1 MRPLL
6 TPQVQ
11 TPSRRR
17 PHRSVRRLAAALAGV
32 IILAGLVRGVGAA
45 EPLPAP
51 FDLDPTPAH
60 PRSTEGSYVTLRS
73 GRILFAYSRFSGGR
87 SDYDRSEIVE
97 IFSDDQGRTWSPP
110 RLIVPT
116 GDYTN
121 VMSVSFLRLA
131 SGKIARFHLVKKGRL
146 RDCHVVMS
154 LSADE
159 GATWSPPKY
168 IHDAPGYFVLNND
181 RVIQTRTGRII
192 VPVAYHR
199 LRGASDDWASWDPRG
214 ITLWYYS
221 DDEGTTWKESD
232 HWWALP
238 VASGSGLQE
247 PGVVELKDGTI
258 YAWSRTDRG
267 MQYEYRSTDNGKS
280 FSAPVP
286 SPFRSPNSPL
296 SLERMPGTEAL
307 VAVYNDHS
315 GRFPVP
321 PDRNRRSP
329 LVISLSRDE
338 GQTWDLP
345 RVIESDP
352 TGWYCYAA
360 IHFTADAV
368 LVAYVA
374 GDDKVGRLS
383 RLRLRRLPLSF
394 LGFPGGQ

>member
-1 MRPLL
+1 MRLL
-6 TPQVQ
+6 PAPQVL
-11 TPSRRR
+11 TMPRLR
-17 PHRSVRRLAAALAGV
+17 PHCFSSGRAAALV
-32 IILAGLVRGVGAA
+32 RVTLVAGLMLGAALA

-51 FDLDPTPAH
+51 FDIDPSPAH
-60 PRSTEGSYVTLRS
+60 PRNTEGSYVTLRS

-97 IFSDDQGRTWSPP
+97 IHSDDHGRTWSAP
-110 RLIVPT
+110 RLVVPT

-131 SGKIARFHLVKKGRL
+131 SGRIARFHLVKKGRL
-146 RDCHVVMS
+146 RECHVVMS
-154 LSADE
+154 FSTDE
-159 GATWSPPKY
+159 GATWSPPRY

-199 LRGASDDWASWDPRG
+199 LRGSSDDWASWDPRG

-221 DDEGTTWKESD
+221 DDEGATWKESD

-247 PGVVELKDGTI
+247 PGVVELKDGTL
-258 YAWSRTDRG
+258 YSWSRTDRG
-267 MQYEYRSTDNGKS
+267 VQYQYRSTDNGKS
-280 FSAPVP
+280 FSAPEP

-296 SLERMPGTEAL
+296 SLERMPGTQAL

-315 GRFPVP
+315 GRFPVS

-329 LVISLSRDE
+329 LVISLSHDE
-338 GQTWDLP
+338 GRTWDLP
-345 RVIESDP
+345 RVIESDL

-360 IHFTADAV
+360 IHFTSDAV

-383 RLRLRRLPLSF
+383 RLRLRRIPLSF